1 MNTTSDNSGFS
12 ATKYLGLLFAFFLGI
27 LTVATIKGCPF

>member
-1 MNTTSDNSGFS
+1 MNTTHDHTGLSV
-12 ATKYLGLLFAFFLGI
+12 TQYLELLFAFFLGI